1 MPSILL
7 VLGFLSFLRNL
18 SFSRHHTVILW
29 CISSFI
35 LVNEHYFLIFIV
47 VVFHSLN
54 HIQLLVSPWTA
65 AHQASLAFTVSQN
78 LLRFMSIELVMLSN
92 YLILSCPLL
101 LLPSVFPSIRVFF
114 SELALHTRWPK
125 NWSFCF
131 SISPSSEYSGSTCF
145 KMDWL
150 GLLALPCSLF

>member
-1 MPSILL
+1 M
-7 VLGFLSFLRNL
+7 
-18 SFSRHHTVILW
+18 
-29 CISSFI
+29 
-35 LVNEHYFLIFIV
+35 
-47 VVFHSLN
+47 
-54 HIQLLVSPWTA
+54 SPWTA

-101 LLPSVFPSIRVFF
+101 LLPSVFPNIRVFF

-131 SISPSSEYSGSTCF
+131 SISPSSEYTELISF
-145 KMDWL
+145 RIHWL
-150 GLLALPCSLF
+150 DLPAVQGTLKSLLQHHNLKASILQHSAFFMVQLSHVYMTTRKTTALTRWTFIGKIMSLL